1 MLKYLGGI
9 AKSDNN
15 ENNKVLWIEI
25 EETLTREDV
34 TDLTKKLIKSA
45 LSNNGSLEYIP
56 YDGNTKNGV
65 YSFFGVK

>member
-15 ENNKVLWIEI
+15 ENNEVLWIEI

-56 YDGNTKNGV
+56 YD
-65 YSFFGVK
+65 